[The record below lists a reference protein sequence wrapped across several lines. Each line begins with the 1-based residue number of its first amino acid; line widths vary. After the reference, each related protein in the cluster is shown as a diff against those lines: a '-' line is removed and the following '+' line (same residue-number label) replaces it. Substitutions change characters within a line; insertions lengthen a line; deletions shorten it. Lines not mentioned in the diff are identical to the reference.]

1 MCRGVGK
8 LRLSI
13 VTDEISQDL
22 EHALQVC
29 RDLNVHTVELRTVD
43 GSNIVFHD
51 TASLQRIRSL
61 LQQGNFQVCDIAS
74 PFLKCPFWDVEAD
87 RTVQSDEEEQ
97 WRILQRSF
105 ELARFFDAP
114 MVRTFSFLRVS
125 DPGAVRE
132 KVLQVIT
139 EAVRR
144 TEAVGL
150 RLALENEHAC
160 NIATGEETGWL
171 LQCIPLTAFGV
182 IWDPGNA
189 AALASTPYPDGYNYV
204 RGRIFHVH
212 LKDAGRHLE
221 EGKRRRAWVKIGD
234 GIIDY
239 VGQMRALVRDGYDGT
254 LSLETHYAHPDGG
267 LERATRESLAALLDI
282 CREAGVKWQ

>member
-1 MCRGVGK
+1 
-8 LRLSI
+8 LRLCI

-29 RDLNVHTVELRTVD
+29 QDLNVHTVELRKVD
-43 GSNIVFHD
+43 GSNIVFHEA
-51 TASLQRIRSL
+51 ASLQRIRSL
-61 LQQGNFQVCDIAS
+61 LLQRGFQVCGIAS
-74 PFLKCPFWDVEAD
+74 PFLKCPFWEAQVD
-87 RTVQSDEEEQ
+87 GIVQSNEEEQ
-97 WRILQRSF
+97 WQILQRSF

-125 DPGAVRE
+125 DPATVRE
-132 KVLQVIT
+132 TVLQVIA

-171 LQCIPLTAFGV
+171 LQRIPSAAFGV
-182 IWDPGNA
+182 IWDPGNE
-189 AALASTPYPDGYNYV
+189 AALGSTPYPDGYNYV

-221 EGKRRRAWVKIGD
+221 EGRRRRAWVKIGD
-234 GIIDY
+234 GTIDY

-254 LSLETHYAHPDGG
+254 LSLETHYAYPDGG

-282 CREAGVKWQ
+282 LREAGVKWQ

>member
-1 MCRGVGK
+1 

-22 EHALQVC
+22 AHALQVC
-29 RDLNVHTVELRTVD
+29 RDLNVHTVELRTVE

-51 TASLQRIRSL
+51 AASLQRIRSL
-61 LQQGNFQVCDIAS
+61 LQRGGFQVCGIAS
-74 PFLKCPFWDVEAD
+74 PFLKCPFWEGA
-87 RTVQSDEEEQ
+87 EEGTTLDGEDEQ
-97 WRILQRSF
+97 WQILQRSF
-105 ELARFFDAP
+105 ELANFFDAP
-114 MVRTFSFLRVS
+114 MVRTFSFLRVP
-125 DPGAVRE
+125 DPDAVRE
-132 KVLQVIT
+132 RGRQVIT

-144 TEAVGL
+144 TEAAGL

-160 NIATGEETGWL
+160 NIATGEEAGWL
-171 LQCIPLTAFGV
+171 LQRIPSATFGV
-182 IWDPGNA
+182 IWDPGNE
-189 AALASTPYPDGYNYV
+189 AALASTAYPDGYNYV

-212 LKDAGRHLE
+212 LKGVGRHRE
-221 EGKRRRAWVKIGD
+221 PGKSRRAWVKMGD

-254 LSLETHYAHPDGG
+254 LSLETHYVHPDGG

-282 CREAGVKWQ
+282 FRQAGVKWQ